1 LHSKRDVEVVAVV
14 LSSPPVERLIRRGG
28 AERVSKAASKELARL
43 LEEYAVKIAKRA
55 LEYAYEDNRKTVRK
69 EDVLKAIKYS

>member
-1 LHSKRDVEVVAVV
+1 VEVVAVV

-28 AERVSKAASKELARL
+28 AERVSKAAAKELANL
-43 LEEYAVKIAKRA
+43 LEDYAVEISKKA

-69 EDVLKAIKYS
+69 EDIRKAIKAIG

>member
-1 LHSKRDVEVVAVV
+1 VEVVAVV

-28 AERVSKAASKELARL
+28 AERVSKAAAKELANL
-43 LEEYAVKIAKRA
+43 LEDYAVEISKKA

-69 EDVLKAIKYS
+69 EDIRKAIKAVG

>member
-1 LHSKRDVEVVAVV
+1 MV

-28 AERVSKAASKELARL
+28 AERVSKAAAKELANL
-43 LEEYAVKIAKRA
+43 LEDYAVEISKKA

-69 EDVLKAIKYS
+69 EDIRKAIKAVG

>member
-1 LHSKRDVEVVAVV
+1 MEVVAVV

-28 AERVSKAASKELARL
+28 AERVSKAAAKELANL
-43 LEEYAVKIAKRA
+43 LEDYAVEISKKA

-69 EDVLKAIKYS
+69 EDIRKAIKAVG

>member
-1 LHSKRDVEVVAVV
+1 MA

-28 AERVSKAASKELARL
+28 AERVSKAAAKELANL
-43 LEEYAVKIAKRA
+43 LEDYAVEISKKA

-69 EDVLKAIKYS
+69 EDIRKAIKAVG